1 MVPESNRKW
10 SLVSSGSQR
19 SYQCSLTQRSFS
31 CHQNISQTPFQHHC
45 VSPHGQYHSRCPHKQ
60 QRGYPLPSAS
70 QPNSRTMAVL
80 PSKIDSDHCSAL
92 TRETQQCGRQRVK
105 RVLQLQRMA
114 NRPTSDPALPKKVQ
128 CTVDLFA
135 SCSSFNLCQLETR
148 PRGYLHR
155 CNDPRLVPSQRLH
168 PSTIQS
174 DRTSTEKI
182 VLGGQAA

>member
-1 MVPESNRKW
+1 MFSNSKQ
-10 SLVSSGSQR
+10 LFLPPNV
-19 SYQCSLTQRSFS
+19 
-31 CHQNISQTPFQHHC
+31 SQTPFQHHC

-80 PSKIDSDHCSAL
+80 PSKIDSDYCSAL
-92 TRETQQCGRQRVK
+92 TRQTQQCGRQRVK

-135 SCSSFNLCQLETR
+135 SCSSFNLRQLETR

-168 PSTIQS
+168 LSTIQS
-174 DRTSTEKI
+174 DRASTSLCHSRLSPEKNQRRDVCVLPFII
-182 VLGGQAA
+182 VFEVM